1 MPCGLGDDIATGR
14 VTDVEV
20 YPPERVQS
28 MIQENADKIAGRPVD
43 LTVPPGT
50 TKSQAEELARSMAL
64 SNTKAKRIAQRMI
77 DMMNTRR
84 DEEWLIK
91 GVVPREYIEGPFG
104 G

>member
-1 MPCGLGDDIATGR
+1 M
-14 VTDVEV
+14 EV
-20 YPPERVQS
+20 YSPERVQS
-28 MIQENADKIAGRPVD
+28 IIQQNANEIAGKPVD
-43 LTVPPGT
+43 LTVPPNATRAQALEHAQSMGLS
-50 TKSQAEELARSMAL
+50 KS
-64 SNTKAKRIAQRMI
+64 KAKRIAQRMI